1 MPLAPSL
8 RSVVGMPELLT
19 DDGVHLAVDVAG
31 PVGAPTVVLVHGLA
45 ASVDIG
51 WRATGVLDRL
61 AGAGLRVVAFD
72 ARGHGRSD
80 APHDPARYGDE
91 RVAADLIEVLAA
103 FASPAAVVAA
113 YSMGSATAI
122 WALAG
127 GAAVR
132 AAVLGAVP
140 AAVLEWSPTDDALAT
155 TAVSVLEGRE
165 PPDPAMRWWVEFLD
179 ATGTDRLALAALLR
193 RHRPVV
199 EHWETISAPIVVATG
214 IGDAGAASA
223 AALLA
228 RLADARAIDLPGDH
242 VRAAASSEFTD
253 AVIDIAFG

>member
-1 MPLAPSL
+1 MAD
-8 RSVVGMPELLT
+8 LLT
-19 DDGVHLAVDVAG
+19 SDGVRLAVDVTG
-31 PVGAPTVVLVHGLA
+31 PDDAPAVVLVHGLA

-51 WRATGVLDRL
+51 WRAIGVLDRL

-91 RVAADLIEVLAA
+91 RAAADLIEVLAA

-113 YSMGSATAI
+113 YSMGSATAL
-122 WALAG
+122 WALAA

-140 AAVLEWSPTDDALAT
+140 AAVLEWSAGDDALAT
-155 TAVSVLEGRE
+155 TAVAVLEGRE
-165 PPDPAMRWWVEFLD
+165 APDAAMQWWVDFLD
-179 ATGTDRLALAALLR
+179 ATGADRLALAALLR

-199 EHWETISAPIVVATG
+199 EHWEAITAPIVVATG
-214 IGDAGAASA
+214 VDDPGAAPA
-223 AALLA
+223 AALVA
-228 RLADARAIDLPGDH
+228 RLADVRAIDLPGDH
-242 VRAAASSEFTD
+242 VRAAASTEFSD
-253 AVIDIAFG
+253 AVIDIAFE